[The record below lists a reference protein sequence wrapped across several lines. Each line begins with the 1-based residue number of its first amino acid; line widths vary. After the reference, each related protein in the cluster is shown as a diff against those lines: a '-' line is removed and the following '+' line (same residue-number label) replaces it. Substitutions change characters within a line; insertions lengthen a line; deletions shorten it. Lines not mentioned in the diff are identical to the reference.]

1 MIKYTDYHIKD
12 VYEEIKQAL
21 FTAAD
26 RGESSYLFQVPTDW
40 SDNKRAAVR
49 RWLEDQGLSAVF
61 KHKGFGENAST
72 NIEINWLR

>member
-1 MIKYTDYHIKD
+1 MKYTDYHIKS
-12 VYEEIKQAL
+12 VHEEIKQAL
-21 FTAAD
+21 FAAAD
-26 RGESSYLFQVPTDW
+26 RGESSYLLTIPTDW
-40 SDNKRAAVR
+40 SDNKRSAVR